1 MAEEN
6 QEQVTEEVKEEV
18 KIETPEV
25 AKEKLYTEAQVGEI
39 IENRIARERSNLNKR
54 LGVNDIDIAVNAVKT
69 QK

>member
-39 IENRIARERSNLNKR
+39 IENRIAREEAILIK
-54 LGVNDIDIAVNAVKT
+54 D
-69 QK
+69 